1 MLRMQP
7 FEVHLPT
14 TVAEAARMRAE
25 LPESQF
31 VAGGTDLLPNIKHG
45 LFAPKHL
52 VSLSHLE
59 DFRGVTR
66 SADGTVRIGAGTTL
80 DVLAR
85 DTSLPFGLSKAAG
98 LVAGPQHRKMGTIG
112 GNVMLDTRCLFYNQS
127 AQWRTALGYCLKA
140 EGTLCHVIGS
150 KKKCVAAHSA
160 DTVPVLIALDA
171 RVEVLDESGV
181 RQVPLRELYQ
191 QEGRKAVA
199 LDERCL
205 ITAVIVPATPEGHVS
220 TYRKVRTRAAIDFP
234 QLGLGL
240 SGAIVDGRVTELF
253 AVASALMPQP
263 KVLKGMEE
271 AVGHPLDE
279 AMIESLAERCYKQVR
294 PQRSLH
300 GDPDWRRHMAR
311 VEMRRGL
318 EELAAQASAH

>member
-14 TVAEAARMRAE
+14 TVAEAARLRAE
-25 LPESQF
+25 LPESLF
-31 VAGGTDLLPNIKHG
+31 VAGGTDLLPNMKHG
-45 LFAPKHL
+45 LFTPKHL
-52 VSLSHLE
+52 VSLSHI
-59 DFRGVTR
+59 DGFTGVTHGE
-66 SADGTVRIGAGTTL
+66 DGSLRIGAGTTL
-80 DVLAR
+80 DTLAA
-85 DTSLPFGLSKAAG
+85 DESLPAGLSKAAG
-98 LVAGPQHRKMGTIG
+98 LVAGPQHRKMGTLG

-127 AQWRTALGYCLKA
+127 EQWRTALGYCLKA

-171 RVEVLDESGV
+171 RVEVLDAGGV
-181 RQVPLRELYQ
+181 SEVSMRELYQ
-191 QEGRKAVA
+191 QEGRKAVG
-199 LDERCL
+199 LDEKAL
-205 ITAVIVPATPEGHVS
+205 ITAILVPPRPEGHVS

-240 SGAIVDGRVTELF
+240 SGAIVDGVVTELF

-263 KVLKGMEE
+263 KVLKGMDE
-271 AVGHPLDE
+271 AVGHALDD
-279 AMIESLAERCYKQVR
+279 AMIEHLAERCYKQVR

-318 EELAAQASAH
+318 EELVAQAR